1 MAAGKCKQFIL
12 LLCKNFTIRRK
23 RPWKHVGNIVF
34 LMDIFG
40 LVVLSI
46 VVVGC
51 RLMSVIHHESDVTTW
66 ESFDVDELP
75 DEARYMYMPENS
87 GGSSSHKHHA
97 YQKYVSNNSLSDA
110 VNAVSSSNSQNGAA
124 QKHTDSYTNR
134 GRQARSLVFAPD
146 TPLTLEIMTSVRSRL
161 QLSRAGAWLV

>member
-12 LLCKNFTIRRK
+12 LLCKNFTVRRK

-51 RLMSVIHHESDVTTW
+51 RLMSVIHHEHDVTTW

-75 DEARYMYMPENS
+75 DEARYMPENS
-87 GGSSSHKHHA
+87 GGSRSSKYHA
-97 YQKYVSNNSLSDA
+97 FQKYAYVNNSLSHA
-110 VNAVSSSNSQNGAA
+110 VNAVSSLSSQNGAA
-124 QKHTDSYTNR
+124 QKHTDSYTDR